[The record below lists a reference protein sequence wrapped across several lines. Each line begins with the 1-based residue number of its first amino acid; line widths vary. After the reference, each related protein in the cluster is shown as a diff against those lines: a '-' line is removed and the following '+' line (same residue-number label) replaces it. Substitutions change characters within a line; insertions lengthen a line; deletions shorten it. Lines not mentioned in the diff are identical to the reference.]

1 MSYII
6 VNAKKVAA
14 NTQAQDVDVDC
25 RNFLAVNTSDTA
37 TVYFREKEDDGKE
50 VTADNGFVLLPKT
63 MTPVVLCAKTLSVLA
78 TEAADLRLLF
88 VR

>member
-6 VNAKKVAA
+6 ESAKKVAVT
-14 NTQAQDVDVDC
+14 TQAQDVDADC
-25 RNFLAVNTSDTA
+25 RSFLAVNTSQTA
-37 TVYFREKEDDGKE
+37 TVYFREKGDDGKE
-50 VTADNGFVLLPKT
+50 VTADNGFVLLPGT
-63 MTPVVLCAKTLSVLA
+63 MTPVVLCAKTLSVMA